1 MSTNGTESTNSTES
15 REGTMRHWSDVYG
28 RDVSALEMMAGA
40 HYADQSLER
49 YLEQQYRELD
59 AENPAGG
66 WDEPPTPREIIG
78 WALQIIDE
86 ASGL

>member
-28 RDVSALEMMAGA
+28 RDVSALEVMAMA
-40 HYADQSLER
+40 RDAEQSLEDFLGR
-49 YLEQQYRELD
+49 QYAELH
-59 AENPAGG
+59 AENPDGG
-66 WDEPPTPREIIG
+66 WDEPPTPREIVG

>member
-28 RDVSALEMMAGA
+28 RDVSALDMMAGA
-40 HYADQSLER
+40 HYADQSLEQ
-49 YLEQQYRELD
+49 YLEQQYRELG
-59 AENPAGG
+59 AENPEWG
-66 WDEPPTPREIIG
+66 EPPTPREIVG